1 MDTETAIITGM
12 KSTPKVFGYARV
24 SSPGQVTEGVSLAA
38 QEAKLRERGAVEV
51 FVDEGISG
59 QRTANRPG
67 LTAALDAACES
78 RGATFVVYSLSRLAR
93 STSDALA
100 IAKRLEKAGVALVSL
115 SESIDTGSAMG
126 RCFFTVLAAIAQLEA
141 DIAGER
147 TRMGLAF
154 LKASGKR
161 YTARIPFGY
170 SLHGDKL
177 VPDPAE
183 QKAIKLVRRL
193 RANGESLQA
202 IADALR
208 ARGVK
213 TKSGSTVWSR
223 STVDAIL
230 RRSDAAA

>member
-1 MDTETAIITGM
+1 M
-12 KSTPKVFGYARV
+12 KRTSKIVGYARV

-38 QEAKLRERGAVEV
+38 QEAKLRERGAVKV

-59 QRTANRPG
+59 QKSGRPG

-78 RGATFVVYSLSRLAR
+78 RGSSLVVYSLSRLAR

-170 SLHGDKL
+170 RLDGDNL

-183 QKAIKLVRRL
+183 QKAIKLVRRMS
-193 RANGESLQA
+193 AKGESLQA
-202 IADALR
+202 IADELR

-213 TKSGSTVWSR
+213 TKTGSTIWSR
-223 STVDAIL
+223 STVDAIR
-230 RRSDAAA
+230 RRSASAA